1 MTKKKLMMAGL
12 SAGLV
17 AVVGVGGTLAYLS
30 AQSDVV
36 TNSFTVG
43 KGFIPGPDSDS
54 AILLDEVKVNPETG
68 RPVEGA
74 GRVLENEYN
83 NLLPGDVRVK
93 DPTVHLG
100 GGSVDGYVFV
110 EVKGWEQFGDD
121 IEVVGY
127 DNQVWEKVTESGRQ
141 RDAIYVYKGEKADD
155 NYVVD
160 LDSTAEGT
168 WVNLEPVFTEI
179 KVNGDITQEE
189 LEKLDFREMALKAVV
204 VQADN
209 MTVGEAY
216 EEAKNIFVASTP
228 DPLQ

>member
-1 MTKKKLMMAGL
+1 M
-12 SAGLV
+12 
-17 AVVGVGGTLAYLS
+17 
-30 AQSDVV
+30 
-36 TNSFTVG
+36 
-43 KGFIPGPDSDS
+43 
-54 AILLDEVKVNPETG
+54 
-68 RPVEGA
+68 
-74 GRVLENEYN
+74 
-83 NLLPGDVRVK
+83 
-93 DPTVHLG
+93 G

-168 WVNLEPVFTEI
+168 WVDLEPVFTEI

-189 LEKLDFREMALKAVV
+189 LEKLDFHEMALKAVV

>member
-36 TNSFTVG
+36 VNSFTVG

-68 RPVEGA
+68 EPVENGE
-74 GRVLENEYN
+74 RVLENEYN

>member
-36 TNSFTVG
+36 VNSFTVG

-68 RPVEGA
+68 EPVENGE
-74 GRVLENEYN
+74 RVLENEYN

-168 WVNLEPVFTEI
+168 WVDLEPVFTEI

-189 LEKLDFREMALKAVV
+189 LEKLDFHEMALKAVV